1 MGLSLGFSKSGR
13 SALLMGV
20 DWTVIDPRVAIGDGL
35 DISKGDVEGAVEESV
50 STPEEEE
57 DNSTMGIE
65 SSLKESFSTV
75 NLVERLTSRDS
86 AGVLLGVEGVTVS
99 GLDPNLSLTGFFL
112 GGERTSTD
120 VSNSLSLFLAASCCC
135 NT

>member
-50 STPEEEE
+50 STPEEED

-65 SSLKESFSTV
+65 SSLKESFSIV

-99 GLDPNLSLTGFFL
+99 GLEPNLSLTGFFL

>member
-65 SSLKESFSTV
+65 SSLKESFSIV

-99 GLDPNLSLTGFFL
+99 DLEPNLSLTGFFL

>member
-86 AGVLLGVEGVTVS
+86 AGVLLGVEGVTIS
-99 GLDPNLSLTGFFL
+99 DLEPNLSLTGFFL

-120 VSNSLSLFLAASCCC
+120 VSSSLSLFLAASCCC

>member
-20 DWTVIDPRVAIGDGL
+20 DWTVIEPRVAIGDGL

-99 GLDPNLSLTGFFL
+99 DLEPNLSLTGFFL